1 MMNQKKAKLKQKK
14 SKLDQNPSRNER
26 RLRVIADNRKARFDF
41 EIIDTIEAGVVLTGT
56 EIKSIRAGRINIR
69 DAYAQIRNEEM
80 WLQNLHISSWS
91 SGGRLNNH
99 DPIRSRKLLMRR
111 SQILDLATQSAQ
123 KGLTLVALKVYIKGH
138 FAKVELALAKG
149 RRRYDKRKV
158 IMQRETDREIARA
171 IRHRQF

>member
-14 SKLDQNPSRNER
+14 NKLDQNPSRSER

-41 EIIDTIEAGVVLTGT
+41 EIIDTVEAGIVLTGT

-69 DAYAQIRNEEM
+69 
-80 WLQNLHISSWS
+80 
-91 SGGRLNNH
+91 
-99 DPIRSRKLLMRR
+99 SRKVLMRR